1 MADSADLDKRIRVL
15 EDIEAIKQL
24 KAKYFRYIDKKL
36 WDDMEELWTE
46 DATADYGMGIDLL
59 EGREAIVKFLK
70 KNLGLDSMI
79 SVHQGHNPEI
89 QITSDTTARGIWVL
103 NDRLIVQ
110 TISTLNGW
118 GYYDDEYM
126 KENGEWKIKSTK
138 ITRILEEWTQ
148 IKH

>member
-15 EDIEAIKQL
+15 EDIEAIKKL

-36 WDDMEELWTE
+36 WDDMEGLWTE

-59 EGREAIVKFLK
+59 QGRGAIVKFLK

-103 NDRLIVQ
+103 NDRLIIQ
-110 TISTLNGW
+110 TISTLSGW
-118 GYYDDEYM
+118 GYYDDEYT

-138 ITRILEEWTQ
+138 ITRILEEWMQT
-148 IKH
+148 KH